1 MLPVVD
7 ANVLLRYL
15 LNDVPDQATFARE
28 VVAAGCE
35 VYPETLAEVVY
46 VLMGVY
52 GVPRAQISHVL
63 LNLIEVVFVDRV
75 DELSFALELF
85 ADEGLDFVACILL
98 AQNQVSGR
106 EVITFDKKLAKR
118 LRSDSYSQ

>member
-15 LNDVPDQATFARE
+15 LNDVLDQAAVARE

-85 ADEGLDFVACILL
+85 ADEGLDFVDCILL

-106 EVITFDKKLAKR
+106 EVITFDKKLARR
-118 LRSDSYSQ
+118 LKQP